1 MSFRSLLVL
10 FPVLLC
16 FHQNVRAD
24 GNAAAVP
31 GITVQDSQAIPLSL
45 AQAVDIALS
54 PDGNT
59 RIRIAEELVRQ
70 AKARSIQSRAALLP
84 NIDASV
90 GQQSM
95 TRNLAA
101 FGIRVR
107 LPIQGYEFP
116 TFVGPFNIFDA
127 RATASLNV
135 LNLSSIR
142 RYQASRK
149 GIRQAE
155 AEQEYARDQV
165 RITVARVYLSLLK
178 SRAGEDAARS
188 GVSLAE
194 RLLTLAE
201 DQKSAGAG
209 TGIEI
214 TRARVQLANEQQRL
228 LAAENEVKRA
238 RFQLLRT
245 LGLDM
250 DLKVEPVERMTY
262 EPVEIHDPQTALQT
276 ALDSRADWKTQ
287 KKKEETARLNHSAT
301 WMERL
306 PSVSLFADYG
316 TIGSSINESVPT
328 RAYGFAV
335 QVPIFDGGRRDG
347 RRAESSSRLRQ
358 ERENLNDLREQ
369 IKLDIRLALDSL
381 QSADLLVAAA
391 EEGFKLAENELAQAQ
406 RRFKAGVGSSIEVTD
421 AQTRLER
428 ARENRIQALFSHN
441 TARIDLHSAMGTIK
455 QMIPGD
461 GNHDQAY

>member
-1 MSFRSLLVL
+1 MFYRSVLLL
-10 FPVLLC
+10 FPVLFCLC
-16 FHQNVRAD
+16 QYCRAD
-24 GNAAAVP
+24 G
-31 GITVQDSQAIPLSL
+31 GTVLTPEPSAQNPQVIPLSL
-45 AQAVDIALS
+45 VQAVNIALS
-54 PDGNT
+54 PDGNI
-59 RIRIAEELVRQ
+59 RVRIAEELVRQ
-70 AKARSIQSRAALLP
+70 ARARSVQSRAALLP
-84 NIDASV
+84 SIDASV

-101 FGIRVR
+101 FGIRIN
-107 LPIQGYEFP
+107 LPIPGYESP

-155 AEQEYARDQV
+155 DEREYARDQV
-165 RITVARVYLSLLK
+165 RSTVAHVYLSLLK
-178 SRAGEDAARS
+178 AQASEEAARS
-188 GVSLAE
+188 SVALAE
-194 RLLTLAE
+194 RLLVLAE

-214 TRARVQLANEQQRL
+214 TRAGVQLANERQRR
-228 LAAENEVKRA
+228 LAAGNEVKRA

-250 DLKVEPVERMTY
+250 DLNVEPIERMIY
-262 EPVEIHDPQTALQT
+262 EPVEIHDPQQALEI
-276 ALDSRADWKTQ
+276 ALSSRADWKAQQ
-287 KKKEETARLNHSAT
+287 KKKETARLNHSST

-316 TIGSSINESVPT
+316 TIGSSIHDTVPT
-328 RAYGFAV
+328 RAFGFAV

-347 RRAESSSRLRQ
+347 RRTESSSRLRQ
-358 ERENLNDLREQ
+358 ETETLADLQEQ
-369 IKLDIRLALDSL
+369 IELEIRLALDSL
-381 QSADLLVAAA
+381 QSADLQVAAA
-391 EEGFKLAENELAQAQ
+391 EEGLKLAENELAQAQ

-428 ARENRIQALFSHN
+428 ARDNRIRALFIHN
-441 TARIDLHSAMGTIK
+441 SARIDLHSAMGTIK

-461 GNHDQAY
+461 VNHDQAF

>member
-1 MSFRSLLVL
+1 MSYRSVLLL

-16 FHQNVRAD
+16 FCLNCRAD
-24 GNAAAVP
+24 GSAAAAP
-31 GITVQDSQAIPLSL
+31 GSAANNSNVIPLSL

-70 AKARSIQSRAALLP
+70 AKALSVQSRAALLP

-90 GQQSM
+90 GQQNM

-101 FGIRVR
+101 FGIRIN
-107 LPIQGYEFP
+107 LPIPGYESP
-116 TFVGPFNIFDA
+116 TFVGPFNVFDA

-155 AEQEYARDQV
+155 AEQEYAQDQV
-165 RITVARVYLSLLK
+165 RSTVARVYLSLMK
-178 SRAGEDAARS
+178 ARASEDAARS
-188 GVSLAE
+188 SVALAE

-201 DQKSAGAG
+201 DQKSVGTG

-214 TRARVQLANEQQRL
+214 TRARVQLANERQRL
-228 LAAENEVKRA
+228 LAARNEVKRA
-238 RFQLLRT
+238 CFQLLRT

-250 DLKVEPVERMTY
+250 DLNVEPIERMTY
-262 EPVEIHDPQTALQT
+262 QPVEIHDPQQALQI
-276 ALDSRADWKTQ
+276 AMESRADWKVQ
-287 KKKEETARLNHSAT
+287 LKKEETARLNHSAT

-316 TIGSSINESVPT
+316 TIGSSINETVPT

-358 ERENLNDLREQ
+358 EREILTDLREQ

-381 QSADLLVAAA
+381 QSADLQVAAA
-391 EEGFKLAENELAQAQ
+391 EEGLKLAENELAQAQ

-428 ARENRIQALFSHN
+428 ARDNRIQALFIHN
-441 TARIDLHSAMGTIK
+441 VARIDLHSAMGTIK